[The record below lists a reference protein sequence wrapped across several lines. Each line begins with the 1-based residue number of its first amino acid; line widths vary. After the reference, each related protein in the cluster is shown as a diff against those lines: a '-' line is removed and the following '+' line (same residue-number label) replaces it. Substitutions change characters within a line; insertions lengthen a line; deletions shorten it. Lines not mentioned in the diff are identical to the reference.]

1 MVLTRLSNHLTSNNH
16 RINNRHNSAIQVAI
30 PKCSKR
36 CNIQACKEWVKAMPR
51 KAEGSINPIKA
62 LNNSCSPI
70 LPDLSLVLRAGQG
83 SRRRDLEASGEAGL
97 DSLNDSS
104 HENIPI
110 ITSYEVDG
118 MMSTYIHD
126 KNVLRVASR

>member
-1 MVLTRLSNHLTSNNH
+1 
-16 RINNRHNSAIQVAI
+16 
-30 PKCSKR
+30 
-36 CNIQACKEWVKAMPR
+36 MPR

-97 DSLNDSS
+97 DSLNDSG